1 MNKYVLGVN
10 GMQCGMCELHVEE
23 VISKNIKVKK
33 AKASRFKKQ
42 VIVFTELNLDKEDFL
57 RVLEPTGYQL
67 TSFER
72 MVAIKKWFGWR

>member
-33 AKASRFKKQ
+33 VKASRFKKQ
-42 VIVFTELNLDKEDFL
+42 VIVFTELNLDKEEEFVVYCFHVNKFYFFVTNFL
-57 RVLEPTGYQL
+57 
-67 TSFER
+67 
-72 MVAIKKWFGWR
+72 